1 MHIDLTWDENWLAG
15 LSDMIQMYDAI
26 GMEVQ
31 ISEFDVSMPYTTYE
45 RYVDID
51 DSSYTMYEW

>member
-31 ISEFDVSMPYTTYE
+31 ISEFDVSMPYTTTTE
-45 RYVDID
+45 W
-51 DSSYTMYEW
+51 DSNVSSSTTTYEW